1 MPIISQPLILYPP
14 PPLNFK
20 NVRDNLTI
28 LASQEFRKRPSVTT
42 GHGHFFQDAFLS
54 SLGTVFTTVIY
65 QIKTYTTHASI
76 RMVGWAA
83 AIFNDKFF

>member
-1 MPIISQPLILYPP
+1 M
-14 PPLNFK
+14 
-20 NVRDNLTI
+20 RDNLTI

-65 QIKTYTTHASI
+65 QIKTYTI
-76 RMVGWAA
+76 RMPVYAWSVGQQQ
-83 AIFNDKFF
+83 FSMTSSFKS